1 MPDFAYVVCD
11 VFTNRPLSGNQ
22 LAVFTEAVGL
32 PEELLQPLAREMN
45 YSETVFVL
53 PPEQGGDA
61 RIRIFTPGRE
71 LPFAGHPVLGTAF
84 VVGGRTGGDAVRLE
98 CGLGVIPIELRRE
111 DGRIVFG
118 RMEQPIPSWEP
129 FAGADRLLAALGVK
143 ASGLPVEIYRNGPEH
158 VYVALGSEAD
168 VAALRPD
175 MGALAAA
182 TAAGAY
188 CFAGS
193 GRHWKSRMFAPAF
206 GFDEDPATG
215 AGAGPLAVH
224 LARHGRIGF
233 GEEIEISQGVE
244 MGRPSKLYSRAEG
257 GPEVIERV
265 QVGGGAVVVAEG
277 VFHL

>member
-1 MPDFAYVVCD
+1 MSPCPRIDGRVKRPFS
-11 VFTNRPLSGNQ
+11 VFQ
-22 LAVFTEAVGL
+22 K
-32 PEELLQPLAREMN
+32 
-45 YSETVFVL
+45 
-53 PPEQGGDA
+53 
-61 RIRIFTPGRE
+61 
-71 LPFAGHPVLGTAF
+71 
-84 VVGGRTGGDAVRLE
+84 
-98 CGLGVIPIELRRE
+98 LRRQKILI
-111 DGRIVFG
+111 DQVYDLMALRILTDSVKNCY
-118 RMEQPIPSWEP
+118 
-129 FAGADRLLAALGVK
+129 AALGVK

-244 MGRPSKLYSRAEG
+244 MGRPSKLYARAEG

-277 VFHL
+277 IFHL